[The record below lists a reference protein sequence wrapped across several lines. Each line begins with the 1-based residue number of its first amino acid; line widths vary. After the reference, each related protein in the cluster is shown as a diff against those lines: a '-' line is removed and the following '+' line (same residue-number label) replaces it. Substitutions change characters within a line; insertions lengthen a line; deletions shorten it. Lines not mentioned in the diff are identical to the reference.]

1 MLWNLNV
8 YFLLMHQKKE
18 ITFLKQT
25 LLIFLDFYT
34 VQYVV
39 IQ

>member
-1 MLWNLNV
+1 MLWNLKLIFPIDAPN
-8 YFLLMHQKKE
+8 KE